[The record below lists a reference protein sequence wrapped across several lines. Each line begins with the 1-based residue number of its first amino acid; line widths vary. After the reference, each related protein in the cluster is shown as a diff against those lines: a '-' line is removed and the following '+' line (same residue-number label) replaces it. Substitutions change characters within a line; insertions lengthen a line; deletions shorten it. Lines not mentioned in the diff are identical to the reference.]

1 MNFYWT
7 EEEVNS
13 KLERILINAFDDVY
27 NMHKD
32 ANVSLRQAAY
42 LVAIKRITDNM
53 KMRGW
58 A

>member
-7 EEEVNS
+7 EEEINS
-13 KLERILINAFDDVY
+13 KLEHILIKAFDDVY

-58 A
+58 V